1 MPAQPSDGYDAAY
14 GRAARHFLTWARKQ
28 HPAVWRQHLDAELS
42 RRPPRA
48 RPTKSTEPVAPDLL
62 QELSDS
68 MKQVAGTIDER
79 RAAFQAGQEAKRK
92 AKKDAQRREALAD
105 NGLARR
111 RAANLANIDKERE
124 ELRLRLEKIKQEKV
138 RRAAARAAELDEP

>member
-1 MPAQPSDGYDAAY
+1 
-14 GRAARHFLTWARKQ
+14 
-28 HPAVWRQHLDAELS
+28 
-42 RRPPRA
+42 
-48 RPTKSTEPVAPDLL
+48 
-62 QELSDS
+62 

-79 RAAFQAGQEAKRK
+79 RAAFQADQEAKRK
-92 AKKDAQRREALAD
+92 DKKDAQRREALAD